1 MDTYVNLVAIKII
14 YQRLY
19 EVISPIKSGITY
31 MPMLI
36 LAYFFR
42 VTTTVGNIKSM
53 LYSCG
58 ECGPLDNCKECKSD
72 LCNGALSKASYTLP
86 LVLVAAYL
94 FY

>member
-1 MDTYVNLVAIKII
+1 MDTYVNLVTIKII
-14 YQRLY
+14 YERLY

-36 LAYFFR
+36 LVYFFR
-42 VTTTVGNIKSM
+42 VTTTAGI

-58 ECGPLDNCKECKSD
+58 ECELLDNCKECKSD
-72 LCNGALSKASYTLP
+72 LCNNGALSKASYTLP